1 MITAFRGALGSGR
14 TGRRAIM
21 RSCFPR
27 PTAPMRLLATLA
39 FAALLSGCSLVHR
52 IDIQQ
57 GNAVPPENFLKI
69 KNGMTRPE
77 VRQLLGTPLLTD
89 VFHAN
94 RWDYYFRNEQGGKLV
109 EQNRFSVYFV
119 DEKVARV
126 EGSPTASA
134 VRGQVVGMPGRA
146 PAPAASP
153 PPAPAQA
160 PAAASPPA
168 PAPK

>member
-1 MITAFRGALGSGR
+1 
-14 TGRRAIM
+14 
-21 RSCFPR
+21 
-27 PTAPMRLLATLA
+27 MRLLATLA
-39 FAALLSGCSLVHR
+39 LAALLTGCSLVHR

-69 KNGMTRPE
+69 RNGMTRPE

-94 RWDYYFRNEQGGKLV
+94 RWDYYFRNERGGKLV
-109 EQNRFSVYFV
+109 EENRFSVYFV
-119 DEKVARV
+119 DDKVARY

-134 VRGQVVGMPGRA
+134 ARGPVVSL
-146 PAPAASP
+146 PAPAAP
-153 PPAPAQA
+153 ETAPA
-160 PAAASPPA
+160 PA

>member
-1 MITAFRGALGSGR
+1 
-14 TGRRAIM
+14 
-21 RSCFPR
+21 
-27 PTAPMRLLATLA
+27 MRLLATLV
-39 FAALLSGCSLVHR
+39 FAALLSGCTLVHR

-134 VRGQVVGMPGRA
+134 VRGQVVGMPGQGSA
-146 PAPAASP
+146 PAPA
-153 PPAPAQA
+153 PAPPSA
-160 PAAASPPA
+160 PA
-168 PAPK
+168 PAPSPAPK

>member
-1 MITAFRGALGSGR
+1 
-14 TGRRAIM
+14 
-21 RSCFPR
+21 
-27 PTAPMRLLATLA
+27 MRLLATLA
-39 FAALLSGCSLVHR
+39 FAALLPGCTLVHR

-134 VRGQVVGMPGRA
+134 VRGQVVGMPGQGSAPATAPAPPSA
-146 PAPAASP
+146 PAPAS
-153 PPAPAQA
+153 
-160 PAAASPPA
+160 S